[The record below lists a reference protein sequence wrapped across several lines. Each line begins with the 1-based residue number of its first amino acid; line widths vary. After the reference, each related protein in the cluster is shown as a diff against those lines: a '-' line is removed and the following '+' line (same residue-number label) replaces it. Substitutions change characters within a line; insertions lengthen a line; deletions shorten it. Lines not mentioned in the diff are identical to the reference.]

1 MTGRMRLSSF
11 ITEAWTEADIL
22 AGERD
27 RKSEKKVKIR
37 TDIV

>member
-11 ITEAWTEADIL
+11 ITKAWTEADIL
-22 AGERD
+22 VGERQ
-27 RKSEKKVKIR
+27 RMSVKKVKIR